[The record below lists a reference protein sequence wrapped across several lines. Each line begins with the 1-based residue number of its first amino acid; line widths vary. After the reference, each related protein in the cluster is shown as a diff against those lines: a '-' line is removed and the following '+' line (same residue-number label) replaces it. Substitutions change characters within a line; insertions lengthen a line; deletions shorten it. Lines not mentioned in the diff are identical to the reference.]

1 MSRNYFI
8 FDENKCVGCEACVV
22 ACVLENGFQFPD
34 RWRTIYSSN
43 KNKIPGLPFFNLS
56 LGCNHCEDAPCM
68 NLCPSLSFSRDT
80 VTGAILID
88 SEKCIGCKYCTW
100 NCPYEAPKYNPVSRV
115 IEKCNFCNSR
125 LLEKKKPSCAVSCPT
140 GALDFSFDE
149 IDKATMPN
157 GMKTPNNPSPSIE
170 IIKLKRSN
178 APIVDLVLFKSLPKD
193 ISEKTDRLN
202 ISAITELPLLIFTL
216 VVALVVPISASNLLQ
231 HQSIGTRISF
241 VLIIGMAAAI
251 STIHLGQKHKFWRS
265 VLNFR
270 RSWLSREIVFF
281 SIYFTLSIV
290 DAFIYRMPTFVIVLF
305 GLATLLS
312 VDMLY
317 KPLQWNWKTQW
328 HYGQVLLI
336 STSFF
341 LLINQF
347 YIALLAVI
355 LLRILIIALTLSI
368 SKIEVMPIIWFLFML
383 KTGMLVIGG
392 YDPWLVIL
400 VFVLG
405 EITARISFYNKLSI
419 FKLSLKSD
427 FPNL

>member
-34 RWRTIYSSN
+34 SWRTIYSSN
-43 KNKIPGLPFFNLS
+43 KNKIPGLPLFKIS
-56 LGCNHCEDAPCM
+56 LACNHCDDAPCM
-68 NLCPSLSFSRDT
+68 HYCPSLAYSRDIE
-80 VTGAILID
+80 TGAILID
-88 SEKCIGCKYCTW
+88 SEKCMGCKYCTW
-100 NCPYEAPKYNPVSRV
+100 NCPYEAPKYNPVSNV

-140 GALDFSFDE
+140 WALDFSFDE

-157 GMKTPNNPSPSIE
+157 GIKTPNNPSPSME

-178 APIVDLVLFKSLPKD
+178 APIVDLDLFKLLPKD

-202 ISAITELPLLIFTL
+202 ISAIKELPLLIFTL
-216 VVALVVPISASNLLQ
+216 IIALVVPISASNLPQ
-231 HQSIGTRISF
+231 YQSIGIRISTI
-241 VLIIGMAAAI
+241 LIIGIAAAI
-251 STIHLGQKHKFWRS
+251 STIHLGQKQRLWRS
-265 VLNFR
+265 VLNVR

-281 SIYFTLSIV
+281 SIYFALSIV
-290 DAFIYRMPTFVIVLF
+290 DTFIYRMPTFVIVVF

-317 KPLQWNWKTQW
+317 KPLQWNWKMQW
-328 HYGQVLLI
+328 HYAQVLLI

-347 YIALLAVI
+347 YIALLVII
-355 LLRILIIALTLSI
+355 LLRILIIALNLSI
-368 SKIEVMPIIWFLFML
+368 SKIEVMPIIWLIFML
-383 KTGMLVIGG
+383 STGVLIIHN
-392 YDPWLVIL
+392 YDLLLVIL
-400 VFVLG
+400 IFVIG
-405 EITARISFYNKLSI
+405 EIVSRISFYNKLSI
-419 FKLSLKSD
+419 FKPSLNSN